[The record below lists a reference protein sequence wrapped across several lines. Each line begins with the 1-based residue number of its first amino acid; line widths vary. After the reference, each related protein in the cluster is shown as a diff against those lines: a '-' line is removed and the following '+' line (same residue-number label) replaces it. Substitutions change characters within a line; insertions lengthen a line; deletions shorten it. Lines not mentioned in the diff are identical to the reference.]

1 MPAADSDDWLL
12 SIAVTDSPRSV
23 LKQNCMLK
31 KYAFSFLLILLL
43 SLSQVAFAHEFQEA
57 RSREVLIKES
67 IVNLDSEDI
76 KVAAEAARRLGMYRA
91 TEAVPKMLQVLQSS
105 RLLRKTEHVIA
116 KDKRSLSSW
125 VTIDVRDAIVT
136 SLGLIG
142 DKRAVR
148 VLEKY
153 LKMPL
158 SNDEVFTG
166 NVANALYL
174 ITGKSYEYKDYD
186 GEHKLYEPAPG
197 TEEEFRKRAR
207 PDLKPTAGLIA
218 ALEIEGHHSDG
229 VAWMGNRPLNINLV
243 ITNQSTRPIEIDASK
258 NNFVFSSV
266 AGDGERRVTPASL
279 LPSPESSG
287 ADQLVISPGQ
297 KLELRWVVRL
307 KDSPLSRGW
316 IGYVNI
322 KCIYINPHKHKQGM
336 MWRGVQLVSNSVE
349 RYYFSEPD

>member
-1 MPAADSDDWLL
+1 MFKRHS
-12 SIAVTDSPRSV
+12 
-23 LKQNCMLK
+23 
-31 KYAFSFLLILLL
+31 FSFLPILLL
-43 SLSQVAFAHEFQEA
+43 SVSQLASAQELQEA
-57 RSREVLIKES
+57 RSREVLVKES
-67 IVNLDSEDI
+67 IAKLDSEDI
-76 KVAAEAARRLGMYRA
+76 KVAAEAARLLGMYRA

-105 RLLRKTEHVIA
+105 RLLRKTEAVVA
-116 KDKRSLSSW
+116 KDKPSLTSW
-125 VTIDVRDAIVT
+125 VSIDVRAELIN

-166 NVANALYL
+166 NVAQALYL

-186 GEHKLYEPAPG
+186 REHKLYEPSPR

-207 PDLKPTAGLIA
+207 LDLKPTAGLIA
-218 ALEIEGHHSDG
+218 ALEIEGHDSGG
-229 VAWMGNRPLNINLV
+229 VAWMGNRPVNINLV
-243 ITNQSTRPIEIDASK
+243 ITNLSTRPIEIDAAK

-266 AGDGERRVTPASL
+266 AGDGERRVTPAGL
-279 LPSPESSG
+279 LPSPESSR
-287 ADQLVISPGQ
+287 ADQVVISPGE
-297 KLELRWVVRL
+297 KLELRWVVKL

-316 IGYVNI
+316 IGYVNV
-322 KCIYINPHKHKQGM
+322 KCVYINPQKHKQGV
-336 MWRGVQLVSNSVE
+336 MWRGEQLISNSVE